1 MKLSSIII
9 AKDEEKNI
17 GRCIQS
23 QVDCIDEIIVL
34 IDDLTK
40 DSTLDI
46 VKSFPAVKYEVLRW
60 RGFSATKK
68 YAVTLTSNNWV
79 LWIDADEALT
89 AELVKELKNFK
100 ENTPLFDAYSFPRKS
115 NFLGRW
121 IMHSGWYPAE
131 GTRLFNKNRITF
143 SDSDVHEHLI
153 VGGKTGNF
161 KNDIEH
167 YTDPDIRHYF
177 EKFNN
182 YTTLA
187 AEELA
192 KKGKTFKVLDIV
204 TRPAALF
211 LKMFFI
217 KGGFLDG
224 IQGFILAMFS
234 SAYVF
239 TKYCKLWEQK
249 IVKGGGYGTKHYQ

>member
-23 QVDCIDEIIVL
+23 QVNCIDEIVVL
-34 IDDLTK
+34 IDELSK
-40 DSTLDI
+40 DSTLEI
-46 VKSFPAVKYEVLRW
+46 VKSFPSVKYEVVKW
-60 RGFSATKK
+60 KGFSATKK
-68 YAVTLTSNNWV
+68 YAVTLTSNEWI

-89 AELVKELKNFK
+89 AGLVEELKSFK
-100 ENTPLFDAYSFPRKS
+100 KDTPQFCAYSFPRKA

-121 IMHSGWYPAE
+121 IMHSGWYPAKV
-131 GTRLFNKNRITF
+131 TRLFNKNRATF
-143 SDSDVHEHLI
+143 SESDVHEHL
-153 VGGKTGNF
+153 VVAGKTGNF
-161 KNDIEH
+161 NNDIEH
-167 YTDPDIRHYF
+167 YTDPDIKHYF
-177 EKFNN
+177 EKFNK

-187 AEELA
+187 AEELDR
-192 KKGKTFKVLDIV
+192 KGKTFKVSDIV
-204 TRPAALF
+204 IRPAVIF

-217 KGGFLDG
+217 KKGFLDG

-234 SAYVF
+234 STYVF

-249 IVKGGGYGTKHYQ
+249 IIKGGEYGKHN